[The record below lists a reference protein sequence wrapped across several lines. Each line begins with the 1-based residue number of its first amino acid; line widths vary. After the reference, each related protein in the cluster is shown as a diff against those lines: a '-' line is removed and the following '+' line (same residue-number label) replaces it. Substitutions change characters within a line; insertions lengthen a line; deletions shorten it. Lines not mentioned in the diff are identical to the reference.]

1 VFAGRGGPGWLGA
14 HVVADAGDDV
24 AEVVQVVAGQG
35 VEQQADGTFVST
47 TTPGPEDAG
56 RGVRTV
62 RVFVRSDAAQLARLV
77 ARVDAGDLQIEVAER
92 RPLTDLAAVHD
103 QAAAGRLAGKTVL
116 TP

>member
-1 VFAGRGGPGWLGA
+1 MLNLVRTSPEETAQLVGL
-14 HVVADAGDDV
+14 VADGGA
-24 AEVVQVVAGQG
+24 
-35 VEQQADGTFVST
+35 FVST

-56 RGVRTV
+56 RGVRTM
-62 RVFVRSDAAQLARLV
+62 RMFARSDAAQLTELV
-77 ARVDAGDLQIEVAER
+77 ALVDAGDLQIEVAGR

>member
-1 VFAGRGGPGWLGA
+1 
-14 HVVADAGDDV
+14 
-24 AEVVQVVAGQG
+24 VAGQQFDL
-35 VEQQADGTFVST
+35 VLNLVPANPEEIAHLVADDGTFVST

-62 RVFVRSDAAQLARLV
+62 RVFVRSDAAQLAGLV
-77 ARVDAGDLQIEVAER
+77 ARVDAGDLRIEVAER